1 VSGVRLKV
9 LTAVTMVVL
18 GVPATAGA
26 VPPTTEQSTIDGDP
40 AATYSGLTTAAG
52 WSRVVRDELAAPGT
66 QRAKKRRSLT
76 YFAQLSDFQLA
87 DEESPKRVEF
97 LDISGTPFTAAWRPH
112 EAFGPFIVDQ
122 AVRQV
127 RDFAAAS
134 PVRGA
139 ANSRAR
145 MDLALT
151 TGDNADNAQHNEVSW
166 VVKLLEGG
174 TLNPNSG
181 IESPACPSGLLTP
194 GEAARY
200 TGVQDYDDYPATDAF
215 YDPDEPT
222 GRWSAWPNYPGLMNR
237 AQQPFTAAGLNVPS
251 YIAMGNH
258 DSLTQGNAA
267 ENAGYEAIGT
277 GCVKPMAPVPL
288 ADLQPAFLATMGQTV
303 AVPPDPARRAVNDA
317 QYRALHDTGHQA
329 DAHGFA
335 LRDPAEDQASA
346 GAANYYSFSPRP
358 GIRLISVDTVSE
370 AGVIGPSADGNI
382 DHPQFT
388 WIASELAAADA
399 AGELVILFGHHPI
412 RSLTADFADELA
424 PPCTAND
431 LHGHDVNPGCDND
444 PRDSAPIHLG
454 PDLQDLLLAHRNVIA
469 YVAGHTHEHKITPF
483 ERPEGGGFWGIE
495 TSAEIDWPVQSRLIE
510 VMDNRDGTLSIFGTL
525 LDHSGPIATP
535 ASGSPAAAFSPATVA
550 AIGRELAYND
560 PQGGAGTGV
569 GTPADRNV
577 ELLLPDPR

>member
-1 VSGVRLKV
+1 MRARV
-9 LTAVTMVVL
+9 LTAVAAIAAM
-18 GVPATAGA
+18 GVIPADGA
-26 VPPTTEQSTIDGDP
+26 AAIPPTTEQSSIDGDG
-40 AATYSGLTTAAG
+40 AAAYSGLTTAAG
-52 WSRVVRDELAAPGT
+52 WPRIVRSELAPAGSM
-66 QRAKKRRSLT
+66 RAKKRRSLT

-97 LDISGTPFTAAWRPH
+97 LDISGTPFTAAWRPQ
-112 EAFGPFIVDQ
+112 EALGPFIIDQ

-127 RDFAAAS
+127 RTFAAAS
-134 PVRGA
+134 PVQGA

-166 VVKLLEGG
+166 VVELLEGG

-181 IESPACPSGLLTP
+181 IESPTCPSGLLTP

-222 GRWSAWPNYPGLMNR
+222 GRWSAWPRYPGLMDR
-237 AQQPFTAAGLNVPS
+237 AQQPFSAAGLSVPS

-267 ENAGYEAIGT
+267 ENAGYETIAT
-277 GCVKPMAPVPL
+277 GCLKPMAPVPL
-288 ADLQPAFLATMGQTV
+288 ADLQPAFLGAMGQTA
-303 AVPPDPARRAVNDA
+303 AVPPDPARRSVNDE
-317 QYRALHDTGHQA
+317 QYRELHDTGRQA

-346 GAANYYSFSPRP
+346 GAANYYSFAPRP
-358 GIRLISVDTVSE
+358 GIRLISIDTVAE

-382 DHPQFT
+382 DDPQFR
-388 WIASELAAADA
+388 WITSEIQAAEGR
-399 AGELVILFGHHPI
+399 GELVMLFGHHPI
-412 RSLTADFADELA
+412 RSLTADLADELA
-424 PPCTAND
+424 PPCTIND
-431 LHGHDVNPGCDND
+431 LHGHDLNPGCDND

-454 PDLQDLLLAHRNVIA
+454 PSLQELLLAYPNVIA

-483 ERPEGGGFWGIE
+483 AREGGGGFWGIE
-495 TSAEIDWPVQSRLIE
+495 TSSEIDWPVQSRLLE
-510 VMDNRDGTLSIFGTL
+510 VMENRDGTLSIFGTL
-525 LDHSGPIATP
+525 IDHSGPVATP
-535 ASGSPAAAFSPATVA
+535 PAGTPAGPLSPATLA
-550 AIGRELAYND
+550 AIGRELSFND
-560 PQGGAGTGV
+560 PQGGSGTGV
-569 GTPADRNV
+569 GTSADRNV